1 MNIKQLIAVGALA
14 VGFSSC
20 GLLGNTLTG
29 GPLFSGTVSAT
40 TAVPPASSHKL
51 ALVRFND
58 FGTDGTETVQAAAF
72 ATTIAINGG
81 AGAFSGALAPTI
93 DLGSSDLRFYTV
105 AVYDDKTKD
114 DIYNTVATGPNGE
127 KDVLLADSAN
137 GNTASGRRF
146 FVYAKVDGTWTVGK
160 PLKAGWNLITDFSK
174 NSSVLLNAG
183 RGEDT
188 VTQAGGFGGIDI
200 TYP

>member
-1 MNIKQLIAVGALA
+1 MNIKQLIAVGGLAL
-14 VGFSSC
+14 GFSSC
-20 GLLGNTLTG
+20 GLLGNTLSG

-40 TAVPPASSHKL
+40 TAVPAASSYKL

-58 FGTDGTETVQAAAF
+58 FGTTGSDTFQAAAF
-72 ATTIAINGG
+72 ATTIAINNGS
-81 AGAFSGALAPTI
+81 GAFSGALAPTI
-93 DLGSSDLRFYTV
+93 DLGNDNQRFYTV

-114 DIYNTVATGPNGE
+114 DIYNTTATGPNGE
-127 KDVLLADSAN
+127 KDALLADSAN

-146 FVYAKVDGTWTVGK
+146 FVYAKADGTWTAGK
-160 PLKAGWNLITDFSK
+160 PLKAGWNLVTDTSK
-174 NSSVLLNAG
+174 NSSVLLDAG
-183 RGEDT
+183 RTEDV